1 MRGRL
6 GGAATLLAIA
16 CVLAVGASPSGAT
29 GTKPLRLEKA
39 PRIALASPKRPR
51 LSSGLARE
59 QRTRRVV
66 AVEIEARE
74 VDGAREVVRSV
85 GGEIDA
91 SFGRLLEARVPAG
104 GLGALAASTAIRFAR
119 EPLRPELDSIG
130 GQGVA
135 VTAASAWHAAGYA
148 GRGVKVAVIDGG
160 FSGLAKRQ
168 AEGEL
173 PRSLKRVDL
182 CAPGGYD
189 GPMAVEHGTAVAEIV
204 HEMAPGAELHLIC
217 VDTLVGLAKAA
228 GYARANGISVINH
241 SVSWFNT
248 SRGDGSGG
256 AATPDAIVAGAR
268 AAGILWVNS
277 AGNRGQQHWSGT
289 FTDADG
295 DGWNE
300 FAPGDEGNT
309 VTFGRYEGACIR
321 LKWDDWPASDEDYDL
336 HLVRVDTNAVDARGQ
351 IVASSRN
358 AQTGSQPPIEQLCF
372 SNPGARASYAVEI
385 VRVSGAGS
393 PRFDL
398 FISPGPDFE
407 HQVAAGSITEPA
419 SSPAAL
425 AVGAVCW
432 LGDTFEAYSSRGPT
446 IDGRGKPDL
455 VAPANVSSATYG
467 GFKSCG
473 GSGFA
478 GTSASSPHVAGAAA
492 LVKQANPTFGPDQLQ
507 AFLESRAL
515 DLGVPGRDDLFGV
528 GKLLLGAAPAAL
540 PRTRMPTAVRCVVPQ
555 LRGKTVAQA
564 RLALARA
571 HCSLGH
577 VKRAGKGRITTQS
590 PRAGKR
596 VGFGA
601 RVRVT
606 VGRVHS

>member
-1 MRGRL
+1 VRGRL
-6 GGAATLLAIA
+6 CGGATLLAIA

-29 GTKPLRLEKA
+29 GPKPLRLEKA

-59 QRTRRVV
+59 QGTRSMV
-66 AVEIEARE
+66 AVEIEARD
-74 VDGAREVVRSV
+74 VDRAREVVRSS
-85 GGEIDA
+85 GGRIDA

-104 GLGALAASTAIRFAR
+104 RLGALGASTAIRFAR

-135 VTAASAWHAAGYA
+135 VTAASAWHVAGYT

-160 FSGLAKRQ
+160 FGGLAKRQ

-182 CAPGGYD
+182 CAAGGYD
-189 GPMAVEHGTAVAEIV
+189 GAMAVEHGTAVAEIV

-248 SRGDGSGG
+248 SRCDGSGG

-321 LKWDDWPASDEDYDL
+321 LKWDDWPVSDEDFDL
-336 HLVRVDTNAVDARGQ
+336 HLVRVDTNAVDGRGQ

-385 VRVSGAGS
+385 VRVGGAGS

-398 FISPGPDFE
+398 FTSPGPDFE

-455 VAPANVSSATYG
+455 VAPASVSSATYG
-467 GFKSCG
+467 GFKTCG

-492 LVKQANPTFGPDQLQ
+492 LVKQANPTFGPGELQ

-540 PRTRMPTAVRCVVPQ
+540 TRTPAAVRCVVPR
-555 LRGKTVAQA
+555 LRGKTVVQA
-564 RLALARA
+564 RVALARA
-571 HCSLGH
+571 HCSLGQ
-577 VKRAGKGRITTQS
+577 VKRAGKGRITAQS

-596 VGFGA
+596 VAAGA
-601 RVRVT
+601 RVRVKL
-606 VGRVHS
+606 GRVRR

>member
-6 GGAATLLAIA
+6 GRAATLLAIGA
-16 CVLAVGASPSGAT
+16 ALAVGTAPSAAT

-51 LSSGLARE
+51 LSSGLARY
-59 QRTRRVV
+59 TAGTV
-66 AVEIEARE
+66 AVEIEARDSE
-74 VDGAREVVRSV
+74 RARVAVRAAGGQV
-85 GGEIDA
+85 GA
-91 SFGRLLEARVPAG
+91 SFGRLLEARVPAS
-104 GLGALAASTAIRFAR
+104 GLGELGASTAIRFAR

-130 GQGVA
+130 GQGVV
-135 VTAASAWHAAGYA
+135 VTAANAWHAAGYT

-160 FSGLAKRQ
+160 FGGLARRQ

-173 PRSLKRVDL
+173 PRSIKRLDL
-182 CAPGGYD
+182 CSSGGYD

-204 HEMAPGAELHLIC
+204 HEMAPGAQLHLIC

-228 GYARANGISVINH
+228 AYARAQGISVINH

-256 AATPDAIVAGAR
+256 ATTPDAIVAEAR

-277 AGNRGQQHWSGT
+277 AGNRGRQHWSGT
-289 FTDADG
+289 FVDADG

-321 LKWDDWPASDEDYDL
+321 LKWDDWPVSDEDYDL
-336 HLVRVDTNAVDARGQ
+336 HLVREDASGQDARGR
-351 IVASSRN
+351 IVASSLN
-358 AQTGSQPPIEQLCF
+358 AQTGSQPPTEQLCF
-372 SNPGARASYAVEI
+372 SNPGAPATYAVEI
-385 VRVSGAGS
+385 VRVAGTGS
-393 PRFDL
+393 PRLDL

-407 HQVAAGSITEPA
+407 HQVAEGSITEPA
-419 SSPAAL
+419 SSPSAL

-446 IDGRGKPDL
+446 IDGREKPDL
-455 VAPANVSSATYG
+455 VAPASVSSATYG
-467 GFKSCG
+467 AFKSCG

-478 GTSASSPHVAGAAA
+478 GTSASAPHVAGAAA
-492 LVKQANPTFGPDQLQ
+492 LVKQANPTFGPTELQ
-507 AFLESRAL
+507 AFLQSRAL
-515 DLGVPGRDDLFGV
+515 DLGAQGPDELFGV
-528 GKLLLGAAPAAL
+528 GKLVLGAPPAAL
-540 PRTRMPTAVRCVVPQ
+540 PRRPATVRCVVPK

-564 RLALARA
+564 RRALVRA
-571 HCSLGH
+571 NCTLGH
-577 VKRAGKGRITTQS
+577 VRRVGRGRITKQS
-590 PRAGKR
+590 PPAGTR
-596 VGFGA
+596 VAAGA

-606 VGRVHS
+606 VGRTRR